1 MSRVSRHSHPPMAR
15 FVHASRVRLERIHR
29 EEKAMPSFLRT
40 RLPIDNLDWW
50 KHLFRVLLITSFL
63 VSAVILV
70 AVWLF
75 LLDGKDELL
84 MSFLVSRSG
93 RCSVQL
99 LASWFTGSVSRSA
112 AEQPESSRWLSK

>member
-1 MSRVSRHSHPPMAR
+1 
-15 FVHASRVRLERIHR
+15 
-29 EEKAMPSFLRT
+29 MPSRSSRT

-75 LLDGKDELL
+75 LLYGKDELL
-84 MSFLVSRSG
+84 MSFLVSVG
-93 RCSVQL
+93 TL
-99 LASWFTGSVSRSA
+99 FSA
-112 AEQPESSRWLSK
+112 TVGFVVHWLRQQFGGGTAGK